1 MFDELTKVKHF
12 KEMKG
17 LKSLRLKAEA
27 YLELFREN
35 SEQLI
40 IFAKRTPSLI
50 VKDSVCKRG
59 L

>member
-1 MFDELTKVKHF
+1 
-12 KEMKG
+12 MKG
-17 LKSLRLKAEA
+17 LKSLHLKAEA

-35 SEQLI
+35 SEQRI